1 VLAAAGSLESC
12 SSSPS
17 YDSVI
22 AQTYR
27 PFDGHL
33 IERNAL
39 NRELVRY
46 ATLAPSSHNTQCWK
60 FEVGDRHVSI
70 VPDFTRRLQAVDS
83 DDHHLFG
90 SLGCATEN
98 LEQAARA
105 NGLRGNVRLDPL
117 RNAVRVAFEPAK
129 PVVSPLFGAIPLR
142 QCPRAPY
149 DGKTVPAGDLRTLE
163 AAAGGTG
170 VRILSYVVHGNTAQL
185 SDPAFMDELRGWFR
199 FNAADAIA
207 KGDGLSSLS
216 SGNPQ
221 LPRWLGD
228 IAFKYP
234 FTPKS
239 ENEKYAN
246 LIRSSAGIA
255 VFVTDANGW
264 RHWIEAGR
272 SYERFA
278 LATTALGIRTSM
290 VNQPV
295 EVARLRADFARLLD
309 VGHYR
314 PDVVVRFG
322 YGPAMPQSRRRS
334 IDDVIV

>member
-1 VLAAAGSLESC
+1 VESAPAVKRCATSASSEQRHLTRPAFLGTTAVLAAAGSLESC

-60 FEVGDRHVSI
+60 FEVGDRHVST

-83 DDHHLFG
+83 DDHHLFV

-98 LEQAARA
+98 LVQAARA

-170 VRILSYVVHGNTAQL
+170 VRILSSRRRAL
-185 SDPAFMDELRGWFR
+185 S
-199 FNAADAIA
+199 
-207 KGDGLSSLS
+207 
-216 SGNPQ
+216 
-221 LPRWLGD
+221 
-228 IAFKYP
+228 
-234 FTPKS
+234 
-239 ENEKYAN
+239 
-246 LIRSSAGIA
+246 
-255 VFVTDANGW
+255 
-264 RHWIEAGR
+264 
-272 SYERFA
+272 
-278 LATTALGIRTSM
+278 
-290 VNQPV
+290 
-295 EVARLRADFARLLD
+295 
-309 VGHYR
+309 
-314 PDVVVRFG
+314 PDLVVRFG
-322 YGPAMPQSRRRS
+322 YGPAMPQSLRRS